1 MTIAHSASVNK
12 WRRAS
17 ARLRDMRPKRPD
29 RRRPERPRHR
39 GCQAAV
45 LRRPADTHSRG
56 NRLFRHLPSINYG
69 IIASRRQMGS
79 GVKQSP
85 DFHDTWIASPL
96 TGGRVV
102 SLVPPAGRIQQEHV
116 RPRRVAHGVRR
127 GACCR
132 VSPLWRRFHTAGVS
146 RPTNGQE
153 SIPRKFHPQIAA
165 IRVASCA
172 CPWLSVSCR
181 RRRFRRDA
189 ERDDRSKL
197 VPICNLDKTVVHHVR
212 RWTAEGRWVDL
223 GQWVEGDRRGDVFY
237 EPTPEEI
244 AAKCAL
250 LRTRSKRL
258 GPYVRHPRDGKY
270 AVATTAG
277 I

>member
-85 DFHDTWIASPL
+85 DFHDTWIAWPL
-96 TGGRVV
+96 PGDRVV
-102 SLVPPAGRIQQEHV
+102 RLVPLAGRIQQEHV

-153 SIPRKFHPQIAA
+153 SIPPQVPPPDCGNPSCIVRVSMAQCLLSPAA
-165 IRVASCA
+165 VPPGRRTRRQEQAGADLQSGQNRRPSRPPMDGGRA
-172 CPWLSVSCR
+172 LGGPGPMGGRGPTR
-181 RRRFRRDA
+181 RRVLRADARGNRRQ
-189 ERDDRSKL
+189 
-197 VPICNLDKTVVHHVR
+197 VR
-212 RWTAEGRWVDL
+212 
-223 GQWVEGDRRGDVFY
+223 
-237 EPTPEEI
+237 
-244 AAKCAL
+244 AAAHPLQAPRAL
-250 LRTRSKRL
+250 RPPST
-258 GPYVRHPRDGKY
+258 
-270 AVATTAG
+270 
-277 I
+277 